1 MPPSASVPSTSI
13 ASTERNH
20 GLRSTTLKA
29 LLRRALVMLGFPRAS
44 VSLVL
49 TGDAR
54 IQSLNRDFLETDR
67 PTDVLSFPLA
77 DPDDLLDRE
86 RDLYLGEIYISVET
100 ARAQAKEARR
110 PLRLEVAHLAIH
122 GLLHLVGHDHASA
135 AERRRMKAA
144 ESRLL
149 RELKPM
155 L

>member
-1 MPPSASVPSTSI
+1 
-13 ASTERNH
+13 
-20 GLRSTTLKA
+20 
-29 LLRRALVMLGFPRAS
+29 MLGFPRAS

-86 RDLYLGEIYISVET
+86 RDVYLGEIYISVET

-135 AERRRMKAA
+135 AERRRMRAA

>member
-1 MPPSASVPSTSI
+1 LI
-13 ASTERNH
+13 
-20 GLRSTTLKA
+20 
-29 LLRRALVMLGFPRAS
+29 LGFPRAS

-49 TGDAR
+49 TGNAR
-54 IQSLNRDFLETDR
+54 IRVLNRDFLETDR

-77 DPDDLLDRE
+77 NPGDLEDRG
-86 RDLYLGEIYISVET
+86 RDVFLGEIYISVPT

-110 PLRLEVAHLAIH
+110 PLRQEVALLAIH
-122 GLLHLVGHDHASA
+122 GLLHLIGHDHALA
-135 AERRRMKAA
+135 GERRRMRAA